1 MSWQFEEIPRRVI
14 AFLERVGIEV
24 KAGEAVGAVLAREL
38 KGQLGYVVPAGKRIL
53 VTVTIRAE
61 LLEAEG

>member
-24 KAGEAVGAVLAREL
+24 KAGETIGQVLAREL
-38 KGQLGYVVPAGKRIL
+38 KGQLGYAVPAGKRL
-53 VTVTIRAE
+53 VVTVTIRAE
-61 LLEAEG
+61 LLEAEA